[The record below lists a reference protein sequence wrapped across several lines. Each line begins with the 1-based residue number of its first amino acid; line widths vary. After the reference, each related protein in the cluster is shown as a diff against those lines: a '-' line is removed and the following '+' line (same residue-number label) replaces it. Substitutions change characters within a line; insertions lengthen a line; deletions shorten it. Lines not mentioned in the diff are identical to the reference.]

1 MARQEID
8 LKPVEFITIG
18 TIGPRGQRVFHL
30 QAGYEGR
37 LVSFIIEKEQAWA
50 LSEAI
55 GEFIDDLDERLN
67 DETRLEMAAMDMDL
81 REPINPMFRIAQMG
95 LAYDDDDE
103 QIILIA
109 EELVSGEGED
119 ASVVRMWASREQ
131 MRALSQIAM
140 DTVEAGRPSPKQ
152 NGRIMYYWT

>member
-1 MARQEID
+1 MSRQEID
-8 LKPVEFITIG
+8 LKPVDFITIG

-30 QAGYEGR
+30 QAGHEGR
-37 LVSFIIEKEQAWA
+37 VVSFTIEKEQAWA

-55 GEFIDDLDERLN
+55 GEFVDDLDQRLN
-67 DETRLEMAAMDMDL
+67 DKTSLEMAALDMDL
-81 REPINPMFRIAQMG
+81 REPITPLFRIAQMG
-95 LAYDDDDE
+95 LAYDEADE

-109 EELVSGEGED
+109 EELTRNDTEE
-119 ASVVRMWASREQ
+119 ASVVRMWATREQ